1 MQTIEVS
8 EEKNSKKAKLVEEW
22 APEDR
27 STYDICMQ
35 NIWKRNCFYEENI
48 GLKEK
53 VETSSAKVENK
64 EVVKINYLPPTGK
77 PKKSRKLRFSA
88 EERRNILNGKVLT
101 DESTNLTQSIL
112 AKQFPNIA
120 GFMDTCLGKTQQFDV
135 AARNKPY
142 VQIIHAGSLHWICVA
157 NTLITKNDNGIYY
170 LYDSLSCSEIMIK
183 IVKQVASYSCHPE
196 PVITLVTKA
205 VQQQKNVVDCELFV
219 IPFATTLAFGGDPA
233 TIAYDFVFKTTFSK
247 MP

>member
-35 NIWKRNCFYEENI
+35 NIWKPNCFYEENI

-101 DESTNLTQSIL
+101 DE
-112 AKQFPNIA
+112 
-120 GFMDTCLGKTQQFDV
+120 
-135 AARNKPY
+135 
-142 VQIIHAGSLHWICVA
+142 
-157 NTLITKNDNGIYY
+157 
-170 LYDSLSCSEIMIK
+170 
-183 IVKQVASYSCHPE
+183 
-196 PVITLVTKA
+196 
-205 VQQQKNVVDCELFV
+205 
-219 IPFATTLAFGGDPA
+219 
-233 TIAYDFVFKTTFSK
+233 
-247 MP
+247 